1 MPRIN
6 IETSV
11 GLITLR
17 GKWKTL
23 FILNHIRRGQK
34 ETRLIDWL
42 PLSSKLTNVVPPN
55 NVALMALLGLFVD
68 MGKNFSA
75 LNFWVISSIEEG
87 HRLLNYVVYSRG
99 AVVQNNTDLPKI
111 TKLESEK

>member
-1 MPRIN
+1 MPRNN

-42 PLSSKLTNVVPPN
+42 PLSSKLTN
-55 NVALMALLGLFVD
+55 NVALMALLGLFVE

-87 HRLLNYVVYSRG
+87 RRLQNYVVYSRG